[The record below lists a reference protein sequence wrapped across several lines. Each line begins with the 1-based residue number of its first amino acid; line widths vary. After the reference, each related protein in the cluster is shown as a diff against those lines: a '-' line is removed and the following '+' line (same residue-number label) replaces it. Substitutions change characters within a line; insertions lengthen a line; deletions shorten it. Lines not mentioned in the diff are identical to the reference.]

1 MKRFNFNSRSF
12 AKAKLQATSL
22 WLVAAIIAMAFTACT
37 KKSETQ
43 TETTAVQSQT
53 GSKHLVSVPT
63 FTGSAARNASFGQ
76 PEKLAER
83 IAAPYS
89 SSSYEYD
96 DQNRIVKKH
105 EYGKM
110 DVTTTTITYNGNDI
124 VKTVTVYKDDYS
136 GEESIV
142 DTKNFTRNGNKI
154 YTGSETI
161 TLNNDGYIIICE
173 WEDNTY
179 RHYSY
184 HDGNVIKITDTT
196 GDYRE
201 DFYEY
206 DNKVSPF
213 YHCNTP
219 KWYLVWSGISYGLVN
234 NIIRDNYKYE
244 YDADGYIVWG
254 DLSDDW
260 GIRYEYRQGGVWE
273 PAELTGEWHSRS
285 ITDGCHGQEHYIF
298 TADGYYRKGDLYQK
312 HDGTWSL
319 VIDAATGK
327 YHLTLQYKQFIDF
340 ESGWTPNDFTA
351 YAEYET
357 IDPNNIDLLLPGAG
371 WIELTRCNNPGW
383 NAQ

>member
-1 MKRFNFNSRSF
+1 MKRFILLF
-12 AKAKLQATSL
+12 AIT
-22 WLVAAIIAMAFTACT
+22 AMAFTACT

-43 TETTAVQSQT
+43 TETTVVQSQT
-53 GSKHLVSVPT
+53 ENKHLVSVPT

-96 DQNRIVKKH
+96 DQNRILKSH

-124 VKTVTVYKDDYS
+124 VKTVTVIKDDYS

-142 DTKNFTRNGNKI
+142 DTKNFTRKGNQI

-161 TLNNDGYIIICE
+161 TLNNDEYIIMCE

-179 RHYSY
+179 RHYNY
-184 HDGNVIKITDTT
+184 HDGNVIKIVDTT

-201 DFYEY
+201 VFYEY

-260 GIRYEYRQGGVWE
+260 GIRYEYREWGASQPQE
-273 PAELTGEWHSRS
+273 PAELTGEWHSRT
-285 ITDGCHGQEHYIF
+285 ITDGCYGQEHYVF

-319 VIDAATGK
+319 VRDAATGK

-340 ESGWTPNDFTA
+340 ESGWTPNDFTQ

-357 IDPNNIDLLLPGAG
+357 IDPNNIDLLLHGTG
-371 WIELTRCNNPGW
+371 WVELTRCNNPGW